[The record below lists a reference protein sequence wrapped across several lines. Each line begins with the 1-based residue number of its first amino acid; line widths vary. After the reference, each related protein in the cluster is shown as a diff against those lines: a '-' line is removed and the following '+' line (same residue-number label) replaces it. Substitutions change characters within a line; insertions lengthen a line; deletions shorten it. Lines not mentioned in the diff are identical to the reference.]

1 MYNIEKKAQG
11 GTMNKVRIGGS
22 TMKLGARMLKTGIAV
37 VLALYIGEWFKLEP
51 VLIIVIAAVFAT
63 QPSIFRS
70 YKYFLE
76 QMQANTIGALLG
88 YSGVVM
94 IGNAPIVVGLIVIIV
109 IIINILLKLETSIG
123 LSILTVIIVM
133 ETPDGAVD
141 RFLLIMLGIFISILV
156 NAAFLPPNHERNLS
170 ELIKELNEHIFL
182 LMRNIVVGGFEESSL
197 NEEKKKIDQ
206 DFRKTEE
213 IFNLYKEEK
222 TISLKQRINKPS
234 KLVIYRQMRVVI
246 EKEID
251 LIMNFRKNAN
261 PFFDDQI
268 HESII
273 ELTQYHEH
281 IFMKFDGKIK
291 TKQKHEKNSKVYE
304 EIEELTQH
312 MLTDYDSKKNNQSP
326 YSLLSI
332 VSLLHELAKQLD
344 HLDTL
349 VTSYNRFHRL
359 QDKKKLSLNP

>member
-1 MYNIEKKAQG
+1 
-11 GTMNKVRIGGS
+11 MNKVRIGGS
-22 TMKLGARMLKTGIAV
+22 TVKLGARMLKTGIAV
-37 VLALYIGEWFKLEP
+37 VLALYIGDWFNLEP

-76 QMQANTIGALLG
+76 QMQANTIGAVLG
-88 YSGVVM
+88 YTGVVM

-133 ETPDGAVD
+133 ETPEGAVD

-170 ELIKELNEHIFL
+170 TVIKELNEHIFL
-182 LMRNIVVGGFEESSL
+182 IMRNIVVGDFDESSL

-206 DFRKTEE
+206 DYRKSEE
-213 IFNLYKEEK
+213 IFNIYKEEK
-222 TISLKQRINKPS
+222 TILLKQRINKSS
-234 KLVIYRQMRVVI
+234 KLVIYRQMRVVV
-246 EKEID
+246 EKEMD
-251 LIMNFRKNAN
+251 LIQSFRKNSN
-261 PFFDDQI
+261 PYYDEQI

-273 ELTQYHEH
+273 ELTQYHEL
-281 IFMKFDGKIK
+281 IIMKFDGKIK
-291 TKQKHEKNSKVYE
+291 TKQKHERNSKVYE
-304 EIEELTQH
+304 KIDELTQH
-312 MLTDYDSKKNNQSP
+312 MLTDYDSRENRQSP

-332 VSLLHELAKQLD
+332 VSLLNELAKELD

-349 VTSYNRFHRL
+349 VTSYNRFHRVH
-359 QDKKKLSLNP
+359 KNKKLSLNL